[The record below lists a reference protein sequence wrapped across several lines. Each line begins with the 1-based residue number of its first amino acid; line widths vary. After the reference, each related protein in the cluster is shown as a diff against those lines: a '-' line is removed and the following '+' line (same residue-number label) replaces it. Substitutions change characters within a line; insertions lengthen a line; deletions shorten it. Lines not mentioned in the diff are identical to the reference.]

1 MKESRERRE
10 EDRLKII
17 KRISDKRRPDDIQ
30 AELENL
36 KRWKKR
42 IDGDDNL
49 VSEPDGDNNL
59 ELGPD

>member
-17 KRISDKRRPDDIQ
+17 RRIADKRRPDDIQ

-36 KRWKKR
+36 RRWKMR
-42 IDGDDNL
+42 IEGDNSL
-49 VSEPDGDNNL
+49 ESGASEPD
-59 ELGPD
+59 

>member
-30 AELENL
+30 AELE
-36 KRWKKR
+36 KCTARSCEAVVDSK
-42 IDGDDNL
+42 
-49 VSEPDGDNNL
+49 
-59 ELGPD
+59 LGGRALA